1 MQYFHGSLTKKFSSN
16 LFKVILGQK
25 VRKSLEYCKLKDSG
39 LHRDQPR
46 LEKGHFSA
54 LESFEQNEC

>member
-1 MQYFHGSLTKKFSSN
+1 MQYFYASLAKKFSSS

-25 VRKSLEYCKLKDSG
+25 VRKSSEYCKLKDSG

-54 LESFEQNEC
+54 LGSFEQNEC